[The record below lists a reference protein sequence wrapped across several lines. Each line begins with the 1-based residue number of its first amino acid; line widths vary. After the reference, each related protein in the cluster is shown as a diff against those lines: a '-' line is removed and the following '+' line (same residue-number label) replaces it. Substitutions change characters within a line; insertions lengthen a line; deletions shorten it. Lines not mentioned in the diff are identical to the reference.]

1 MRAARRQPAMLSAEA
16 LTMTALRLA
25 ASTRL
30 PIPSFDVVAFSARIV
45 VVVNAAFLG
54 MERFDL
60 GHILVT

>member
-1 MRAARRQPAMLSAEA
+1 
-16 LTMTALRLA
+16 MTALRLA